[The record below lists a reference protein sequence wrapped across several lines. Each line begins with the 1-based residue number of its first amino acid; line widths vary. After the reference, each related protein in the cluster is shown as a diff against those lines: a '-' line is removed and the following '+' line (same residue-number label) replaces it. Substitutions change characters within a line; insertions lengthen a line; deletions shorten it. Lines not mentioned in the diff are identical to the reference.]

1 MIMTNK
7 HKGNEHYQAEISL
20 YYAEMTETQYKNSM
34 CCNNA
39 SSVVADN
46 NKLTNTES

>member
-1 MIMTNK
+1 MTNK
-7 HKGNEHYQAEISL
+7 HKGYEHYQAEISL
-20 YYAEMTETQYKNSM
+20 DYTEMTETQYKNSI

-46 NKLTNTES
+46 NSLTNTKS